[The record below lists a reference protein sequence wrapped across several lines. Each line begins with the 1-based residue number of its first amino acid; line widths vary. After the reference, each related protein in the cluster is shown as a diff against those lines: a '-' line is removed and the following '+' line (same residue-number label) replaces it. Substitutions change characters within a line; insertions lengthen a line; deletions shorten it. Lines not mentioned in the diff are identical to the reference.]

1 MSLLEVTNV
10 SMSFSDNLVLDDI
23 SFKVEDKE
31 IFGFLGSNG
40 AGKTTTIKI
49 ILGLLEA
56 NSGTVKI
63 DGKQVVFGDSV
74 TNKDIGFLQDIP
86 EFYDYMNAKQFLKF
100 CGECSGMTKEEI
112 KKRSSD
118 VLSLVD
124 IEDTTKKIKHFSR
137 GQKQRLGIAQALLS
151 KPKLLIFDEPTS
163 SLDPIGRKEI
173 LEIIK
178 NCNTTVIFSTHILSD
193 VERICTSFAIL
204 DDGKVQSFDNA
215 DYLVGGESSEL
226 VLVLNDFPPMF
237 LEWIKNAEYVRSYH
251 KSETELRI
259 NMVNATENSRY
270 ILMMILELE
279 LTIIKFSVEGKSLE
293 NFFMEVVK

>member
-1 MSLLEVTNV
+1 MSLLEVTSV
-10 SMSFSDNLVLDDI
+10 SKSFSDNLVLDDI

-56 NSGTVKI
+56 DSGTVKI
-63 DGKQVVFGDSV
+63 DGKQVVFGDSA

-86 EFYDYMNAKQFLKF
+86 EFYDYMDAKQFLKF
-100 CGECSGMTKEEI
+100 CGDCSEMTKEEI
-112 KKRSSD
+112 KQRSSE
-118 VLSLVD
+118 VLSLVG

-215 DYLVGGESSEL
+215 DYLIGGESSEL
-226 VLVLNDFPPMF
+226 VLILDEFPPMF
-237 LEWIKNAEYVRSYH
+237 LEWIRKASYVRSFH
-251 KSETELRI
+251 KTETELRI

-270 ILMMILELE
+270 ILMMIMELD